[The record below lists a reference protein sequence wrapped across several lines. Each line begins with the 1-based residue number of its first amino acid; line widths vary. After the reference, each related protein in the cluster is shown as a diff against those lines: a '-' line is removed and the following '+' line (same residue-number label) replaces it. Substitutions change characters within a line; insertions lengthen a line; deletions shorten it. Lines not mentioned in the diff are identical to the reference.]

1 MDNLRDMFAQ
11 SKESLDHAVEQLRKE
26 RNDNAEILEQHE
38 QLKSENGELRVLLH
52 ALNLRLDR
60 QDDALC
66 ATNEDVTR
74 LESVMDAKRGEA
86 NENIEFLKREMVSS
100 DSASAPCTYML
111 QLTYT
116 YSPYN
121 RMP

>member
-1 MDNLRDMFAQ
+1 MFAQ
-11 SKESLDHAVEQLRKE
+11 SKESFDHAVEQLRKE
-26 RNDNAEILEQHE
+26 RIDNSEILEQHE